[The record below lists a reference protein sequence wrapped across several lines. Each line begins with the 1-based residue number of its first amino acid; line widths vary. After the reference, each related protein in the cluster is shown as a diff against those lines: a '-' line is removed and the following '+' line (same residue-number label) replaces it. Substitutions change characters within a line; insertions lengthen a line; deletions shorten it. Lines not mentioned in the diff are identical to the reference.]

1 MTEKLLFISNIRY
14 ISKKDVYFDDNK
26 IILDDYSLVE
36 VIGKYN
42 ITNNLIIKFGV
53 KNLFDY
59 KDNRRYES
67 DILTSYDP
75 GRRYVINLMLK
86 F

>member
-1 MTEKLLFISNIRY
+1 M
-14 ISKKDVYFDDNK
+14 KDPID
-26 IILDDYSLVE
+26 
-36 VIGKYN
+36 N

-59 KDNRRYES
+59 KDNRRLES
-67 DILTSYDP
+67 DILTTYDP